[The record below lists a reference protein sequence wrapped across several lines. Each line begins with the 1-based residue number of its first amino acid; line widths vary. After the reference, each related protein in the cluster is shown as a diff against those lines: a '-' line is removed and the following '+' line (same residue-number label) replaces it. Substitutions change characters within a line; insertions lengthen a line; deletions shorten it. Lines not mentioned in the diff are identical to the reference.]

1 MGNQESQ
8 PEQKI
13 IRKKIIK
20 QPQAHA
26 QPQQPIVPQPRAQA
40 PAQTAFPQRFVPPP
54 TRTITTLMERP
65 MSTKVSLKD
74 ADMMNI
80 NDRMEEFKQTQ
91 KKTEDEFLNT
101 IKKEKESFYE
111 KHKKNESHFQDEL
124 KEFELKYN
132 PFRIL
137 HLEYNATED
146 DVKKAYRK
154 FSLKYHPD
162 KPTGDAK
169 KFMMI
174 TQAYVYLLQK
184 IKDMTGN

>member
-8 PEQKI
+8 PEQKV

-20 QPQAHA
+20 
-26 QPQQPIVPQPRAQA
+26 PQQAPAPATIPVKQSVPLQS

-54 TRTITTLMERP
+54 TRAITTLMERP

-80 NDRMEEFKQTQ
+80 NDRMEEFKHSQ
-91 KKTEDEFLNT
+91 KKTEEEFLNT
-101 IKKEKESFYE
+101 IKKEKETFYE

-146 DVKKAYRK
+146 DVK
-154 FSLKYHPD
+154 
-162 KPTGDAK
+162 
-169 KFMMI
+169 
-174 TQAYVYLLQK
+174 
-184 IKDMTGN
+184 